1 MLHSNFDCFYLIV
14 FQPDVLTEVTILS
27 LSSSS
32 LVLTRIFQANFVD
45 NLAVDYNKWS
55 TDEEYRKYRASL
67 SEKVVIDDEEKED
80 EIIPAESEEFHDA
93 PIEVSSRTNRNIS
106 RSRKSSR
113 LKRALS
119 KFSRRHKRMQ
129 ESSETC
135 L

>member
-1 MLHSNFDCFYLIV
+1 VLHSNFDCFYLIV

-55 TDEEYRKYRASL
+55 TNEEYRKYRASL

-93 PIEVSSRTNRNIS
+93 PIEVSYIS

-129 ESSETC
+129 ESSEIC

>member
-1 MLHSNFDCFYLIV
+1 LIA

-55 TDEEYRKYRASL
+55 TNEEYRKYRASL
-67 SEKVVIDDEEKED
+67 SEKAEIDDEEKED
-80 EIIPAESEEFHDA
+80 EIIPAETEVHGA

-113 LKRALS
+113 LKRVLS
-119 KFSRRHKRMQ
+119 KFSRRRHKRMQ

-135 L
+135 LKVQT